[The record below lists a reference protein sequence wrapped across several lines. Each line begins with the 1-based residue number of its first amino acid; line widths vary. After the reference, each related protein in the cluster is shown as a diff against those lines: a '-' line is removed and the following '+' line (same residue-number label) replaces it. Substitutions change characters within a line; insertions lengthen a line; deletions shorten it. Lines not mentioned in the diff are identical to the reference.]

1 MNLLPMSIMTRS
13 AAPAPGGARARRGTR
28 GAAPAPTATVPAP
41 VPTPVVAPAAA
52 PAAKPADEPDTPTP
66 CGWFDSSHEL
76 RCGLVVT
83 ELEQP
88 EAVARVVPLSWWLQ
102 WQLQG

>member
-13 AAPAPGGARARRGTR
+13 AAPAPGARARRGTR
-28 GAAPAPTATVPAP
+28 GATPAPTATVPAP
-41 VPTPVVAPAAA
+41 VRTPVAA
-52 PAAKPADEPDTPTP
+52 PAAEPADEPDTPTP

>member
-1 MNLLPMSIMTRS
+1 MNLLPI
-13 AAPAPGGARARRGTR
+13 PGRARR
-28 GAAPAPTATVPAP
+28 A
-41 VPTPVVAPAAA
+41 APAAA
-52 PAAKPADEPDTPTP
+52 ARPPRAAPAAEPAAEPADEADASAR

-102 WQLQG
+102 WQLRA

>member
-13 AAPAPGGARARRGTR
+13 AAPAPGGARARRDTR
-28 GAAPAPTATVPAP
+28 GAAPVLAAPIAMPIAT
-41 VPTPVVAPAAA
+41 PAAA
-52 PAAKPADEPDTPTP
+52 PADEPDTPTP

-76 RCGLVVT
+76 RSGLVVT

-88 EAVARVVPLSWWLQ
+88 ESVARVVPLSWWLQ